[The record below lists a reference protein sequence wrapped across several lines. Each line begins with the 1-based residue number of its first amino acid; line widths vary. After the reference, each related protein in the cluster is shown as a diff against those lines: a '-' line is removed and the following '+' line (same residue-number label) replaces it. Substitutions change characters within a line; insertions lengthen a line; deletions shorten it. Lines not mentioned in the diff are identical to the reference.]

1 MLALNCTILKIQKS
15 KMKCITLL
23 IALPLCLF
31 FACSETSGNKN
42 SSDSHI
48 LCDSVFTAGIEG
60 PAVDSNNNLYLVN
73 FQHEG
78 SIAVVKAGDSI
89 PQLFINLTNGSVGNG
104 IRFDAHNNMYVAD
117 YKNHN
122 VLKIDLVTKNI
133 SVFAHDSSMNQP
145 NDLAIMKN
153 GILFASDPNWKNG
166 SGQLWRISI
175 NGSTTLLEDSMGT
188 TNGVEVSPDQKHLY
202 VNESVQRNI
211 WMYDLDT
218 LGNLSN
224 KKRFTTFPDGG
235 MDGMRC
241 DKSGNLFVARY
252 DKGLIASISPT
263 GKLLKEYKL
272 NGKKPT
278 NVSFSKDWKKLFVTI
293 QDKKWIEYIVF

>member
-1 MLALNCTILKIQKS
+1 MRY
-15 KMKCITLL
+15 ITFL
-23 IALPLCLF
+23 ITPPLCIF
-31 FACSETSGNKN
+31 FACTQTAENKN
-42 SSDSHI
+42 TTDSHI
-48 LCDSVFTAGIEG
+48 LCDSLFTAGIEG

-78 SIAVVKAGDSI
+78 SIAIIKSEDSI
-89 PQLFINLTNGSVGNG
+89 PQLFIDLPNSSVGNG
-104 IRFDAHNNMYVAD
+104 IRFDAQNNMYVAD
-117 YKNHN
+117 YINHN

-133 SVFAHDSSMNQP
+133 SVFAHDSCMNQP
-145 NDLAIMKN
+145 NDLAIMEN

-166 SGQLWRISI
+166 SGKLWRINK
-175 NGSTTLLEDSMGT
+175 NGGTTLLEDSMGT

-224 KKRFTTFPDGG
+224 KKIFITFPDGG

-263 GKLLKEYKL
+263 GKLLKEFKL
-272 NGKKPT
+272 FGKKPT

-293 QDKKWIEYIVF
+293 QDKKWIEYIVL